1 MAKQAAVNSREKT
14 LGENVII
21 IALITV
27 FMSSF
32 LYYFFKQE
40 QRLTEVGFDAVARS
54 FSSSVLAIRAQ
65 WFMDGQPDEV
75 ILKEKD
81 KPNIALKV
89 NHKGWVSYKDEKE
102 NCQKIWHALMTTDLY
117 FMNQP
122 IAVIGIHKN
131 VNDVNSEMNSEENT
145 SINACRYSLPT
156 GESFDY
162 NIKKGKVSE
171 VFIK

>member
-1 MAKQAAVNSREKT
+1 MSRQSDVNGREKT

-40 QRLTEVGFDAVARS
+40 QRLKEVGFDAIARK
-54 FSSSVLAIRAQ
+54 FSASVLAVRAQ

-75 ILKEKD
+75 ILKEQG
-81 KPNIALKV
+81 KPNITVTV
-89 NHKGWVSYKDEKE
+89 NRKGWVDFKSDNE
-102 NCQKIWHALMTTDLY
+102 NCQKVWFTLMTTDLY
-117 FMNQP
+117 FMNHP
-122 IAVIGIHKN
+122 IAVIEISNNAN
-131 VNDVNSEMNSEENT
+131 VTNDKENHGVNM
-145 SINACRYSLPT
+145 CRYSLPT

-162 NIKKGKVSE
+162 YLNNGKVSE
-171 VFIK
+171 ITTR